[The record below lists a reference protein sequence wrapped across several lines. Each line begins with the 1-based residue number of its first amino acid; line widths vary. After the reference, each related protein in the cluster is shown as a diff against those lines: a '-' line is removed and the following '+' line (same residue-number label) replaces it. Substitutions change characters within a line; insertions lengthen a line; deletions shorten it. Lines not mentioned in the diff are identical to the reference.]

1 VYRSET
7 GKQLDQTFLAI
18 DDELTSRKPLSPRD
32 RRLLAMT
39 RKTAILWEIFKAEQR
54 NDSLDVERLR
64 KIYSDELRTQ

>member
-1 VYRSET
+1 
-7 GKQLDQTFLAI
+7 
-18 DDELTSRKPLSPRD
+18 
-32 RRLLAMT
+32 MT